1 MGHTISRKGGGH
13 NAVGPR
19 AYLEERPSH
28 QSVRLSGRYINIK
41 RLSYDLDMDHSYVTR
56 IISGERANPSYAY
69 LKRIADAF
77 LMTVDELVA
86 AIADRKQERDTEL
99 RRRLAS

>member
-1 MGHTISRKGGGH
+1 M
-13 NAVGPR
+13 VGPR
-19 AYLEERPSH
+19 AYLEDRPSH